1 MVWEC
6 EEVHD
11 FWHKTT
17 SIISDM
23 IGCPIPL
30 DPVVLLLNDDSRLNL
45 TEKQRKIWL
54 AGSTA
59 TKKMIAQRWL
69 PPHSLIM
76 RRWLSYFLDIVMLEL
91 STARVNKAK
100 LRTVE
105 LWRSAAAQISDM
117 LTSTAQELDTVVP
130 Q

>member
-30 DPVVLLLNDDSRLNL
+30 EPVVLLLNDDSGLNL

-59 TKKMIAQRWL
+59 TKKMIA
-69 PPHSLIM
+69 
-76 RRWLSYFLDIVMLEL
+76 
-91 STARVNKAK
+91 
-100 LRTVE
+100 
-105 LWRSAAAQISDM
+105 
-117 LTSTAQELDTVVP
+117 
-130 Q
+130 